1 MKLTVLFIVLQLF
14 FLLAIRANDLS
25 QDQQDM
31 AASMQA
37 LQRHLAH
44 PWNTPCIRNCLEE
57 KNILGDRPSEC
68 QQVEQQFDCTLHCI
82 FQVEP
87 LNLSM
92 NTHSRESRR
101 PEVQTFET
109 SIIYDRNECG

>member
-68 QQVEQQFDCTLHCI
+68 QQVEQQFECTLHCI
-82 FQVEP
+82 FQQ
-87 LNLSM
+87 
-92 NTHSRESRR
+92 R
-101 PEVQTFET
+101 EVQVVQTTRSASFRDEHN
-109 SIIYDRNECG
+109 I